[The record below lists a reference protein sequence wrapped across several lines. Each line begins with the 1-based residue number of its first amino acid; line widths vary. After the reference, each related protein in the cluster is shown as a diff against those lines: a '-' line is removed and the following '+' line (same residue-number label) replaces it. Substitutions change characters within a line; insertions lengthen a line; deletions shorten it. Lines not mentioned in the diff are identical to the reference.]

1 MTGAVG
7 PNEVGISN
15 RSRDERSPT
24 LTACPDSMSVQ
35 RTIPPVRFALR
46 FEDLFNSGRALSF
59 PCDAQG
65 SVNIDALSERGR
77 DNYFYARTVV
87 GRVYTVP
94 FLERLH
100 LEAVVS
106 RE

>member
-1 MTGAVG
+1 MLVH
-7 PNEVGISN
+7 
-15 RSRDERSPT
+15 
-24 LTACPDSMSVQ
+24 
-35 RTIPPVRFALR
+35 RTIPNITFALR
-46 FEDLFNSGRALSF
+46 FEELFNSGRALSF

-65 SVNIDALSERGR
+65 SVDIDALSERGR

-100 LEAVVS
+100 LEDAAS
-106 RE
+106 HA